1 MITLERVRL
10 VNWHN
15 FDDTLIAIGNRCLFA
30 GDNGSGKTTI
40 LDAIQYAMAADLR
53 KAKFNAA
60 AGERRSGRDLL
71 GYVRCKLGS
80 DTTEYLRGDTVA
92 HVMLEFS
99 RTGTAGEA
107 SHGDEVLS
115 AGVCVEAF
123 TDGNYNEHFWMGS
136 LGVAA
141 LKVRTDQEQPLNFRQ
156 LKDSWTGSA
165 ASSGKTMETY
175 ESKKLYLREFTAAIG
190 VWRRNIEYSPYL
202 EAFTRSVSF
211 TPMISVD
218 RFVCDYI
225 LEEKP
230 VEIQDMKNNLESY
243 KEAEREAKGA
253 VQRIEALKK
262 ISAKAGEWR
271 MYEGLILKQ
280 EYLMLRIRRD
290 EEVQRN
296 QKEERRLTA
305 AEEKLKSLEQ
315 KIAELNGNRFE
326 WENELRKT
334 DASLAANDA
343 HILYMQ
349 IEDRINRLKKD
360 LETEEPK
367 AERYHTLKAQCEVML
382 GRKLSE
388 NPAEDS
394 QKIEAEEGKARS
406 EKDAA
411 RTQKEEA
418 TLALREASAELAE
431 LERGLLRY
439 PEAPTALKAALEK
452 EGISAAILADV
463 AEITDPAWAD
473 AIEGWLNTRRF
484 AILVDPRDFQKAL
497 EIYDRLPRHISG
509 AFLPNLEKMRDASH
523 PAAAVERSPAQ
534 KNSLASLVETQSIY
548 AQHYID
554 YVLGNVI
561 CADIRSLKNFGSA
574 VTKECMRYSGFT
586 ASRIDQNIY
595 SRHYLGKAAQRE
607 RKEFLTAE
615 KLRLQKVH
623 EEEAAKEQNA
633 AQKEDIFRR
642 AGRTLID
649 LSYLLPS
656 VAAVEKMHRD
666 LTEAEKELSAIDT
679 KSFRELLEKRDSLA
693 KRLRESDGELQNYYK
708 EQGSENQICID
719 CRASIESII
728 IAIEERERAIQL
740 FGEGH
745 PLEIGEC
752 EDYAE
757 KQLSKEN
764 AAELSNKYESTLKG
778 YQTGVKNRRAE
789 YADLV
794 HNYDRD
800 FHTYL
805 PLDPAEND
813 EAEKLLRRLETSELP
828 EYREKIERAKRDAE
842 KEFKEHFISNLN
854 ENIEIARE
862 SFKEINEIL
871 KALSF
876 GRDQYRFSLEE
887 KSDRKGQIEIIKKT
901 AAIPTMED
909 SLFSQI
915 NDPDEHRAVEGLFEK
930 ILTTDLDSPEM
941 RSICDYRT
949 YFQYDIKI
957 RATDTID
964 QSTGKPMDSSLS
976 RVIREKSGGETQ
988 TPYYVAIAASFYR
1001 FFKDRPEE
1009 TIRLVMFDE
1018 AFNRMD
1024 DERIIKILNF
1034 YKDLNIQLISA
1045 VPPEK
1050 IEAIAP
1056 LVDRTNL
1063 VVRHGYSARVW
1074 DFHEVVKK
1082 SAGGE
1087 QNKA

>member
-53 KAKFNAA
+53 KARFNAA
-60 AGERRSGRDLL
+60 AGERKSGRDLL
-71 GYVRCKLGS
+71 GYVRCKVGS
-80 DTTEYLRGDTVA
+80 DTTDYMRGDTVA

-99 RTGTAGEA
+99 RTGG
-107 SHGDEVLS
+107 EVLS
-115 AGVCVEAF
+115 AGVCVEAY
-123 TDGNYNEHFWMGS
+123 TDGNCNEHFWMGS
-136 LGVAA
+136 LPIAS
-141 LKVRTDQEQPLNFRQ
+141 LKVRTGQEQPLNFRQ
-156 LKDSWTGSA
+156 LKDSWAGA
-165 ASSGKTMETY
+165 AAHANKKMETF

-190 VWRRNIEYSPYL
+190 VWRRNIDYSPYL

-253 VQRIEALKK
+253 VQRIEVLKK
-262 ISAKAGEWR
+262 ISAKAAEWR

-280 EYLMLRIRRD
+280 EYLMLRIHRD
-290 EEVQRN
+290 EELQKN
-296 QKEERRLTA
+296 QKEERKLSA

-315 KIAELNGNRFE
+315 KIAGLNESRFE

-360 LETEEPK
+360 LEIEEPK
-367 AERYHTLKAQCEVML
+367 AERYHTLKTQCEAML

-394 QKIEAEEGKARS
+394 SKIESEENQARS

-411 RTQKEEA
+411 RIQKEEA
-418 TLALREASAELAE
+418 ALALREASAELAE

-439 PEAPTALKAALEK
+439 PEAPASLKAALEK
-452 EGISAAILADV
+452 EGIAAAILADI
-463 AEITDPAWAD
+463 ADITNPDWVD
-473 AIEGWLNTRRF
+473 AVEGWLSTRRF
-484 AILVDPRDFQKAL
+484 AILVDPKDFQKAL

-509 AFLPNLEKMRDASH
+509 AFLPNLEKMRDA
-523 PAAAVERSPAQ
+523 VERNPAQ
-534 KNSLASLVETQSIY
+534 KNSLASLVETGSIY
-548 AQHYID
+548 ARHYID
-554 YVLGNVI
+554 FVLGNVI

-574 VTKECMRYSGFT
+574 VTRECMRYSGFT

-607 RKEFLTAE
+607 RKEFLIAE

-623 EEEAAKEQNA
+623 EESTAKEQEA
-633 AQKEDIFRR
+633 AQKEEGFRR
-642 AGRTLID
+642 VGRTLID

-656 VAAVEKMHRD
+656 VAATLKMRND
-666 LTEAEKELSAIDT
+666 LSVAENELSAIDT
-679 KSFRELLEKRDSLA
+679 RSFKELQEKRDSLA
-693 KRLRESDGELQNYYK
+693 ERIRVSGEGLQSCYK
-708 EQGSENQICID
+708 EQGSENQIIID
-719 CRASIESII
+719 CRASMENIKT
-728 IAIEERERAIQL
+728 AIGDREHAIGL
-740 FGEGH
+740 FAENH
-745 PLEIGEC
+745 PFEISEC

-764 AAELSNKYESTLKG
+764 IYDLSSKYESNLKG
-778 YQTGVKNRRAE
+778 YQTSVKNRRAE

-805 PLDPAEND
+805 PIDPGEND
-813 EAEKLLRRLETSELP
+813 EAEKLLKRLETSELP
-828 EYREKIERAKRDAE
+828 EYREKIEKAKRDAE

-871 KALSF
+871 RSLSF
-876 GRDQYRFSLEE
+876 GRDQYRFALEE
-887 KSDRKGQIEIIKKT
+887 KSDRKGQIEIIKRT
-901 AAIPTMED
+901 AAIPTMD
-909 SLFSQI
+909 DGLFSQI
-915 NDPDEHRAVEGLFEK
+915 NDPEEYKAVEMLFEK

-964 QSTGKPMDSSLS
+964 QITGKPMDSSLS
-976 RVIREKSGGETQ
+976 KVIREKSGGETQ

-1056 LVDRTNL
+1056 QVDRTNL

-1074 DFHEVVKK
+1074 DFHGE
-1082 SAGGE
+1082 AG
-1087 QNKA
+1087 KAKA